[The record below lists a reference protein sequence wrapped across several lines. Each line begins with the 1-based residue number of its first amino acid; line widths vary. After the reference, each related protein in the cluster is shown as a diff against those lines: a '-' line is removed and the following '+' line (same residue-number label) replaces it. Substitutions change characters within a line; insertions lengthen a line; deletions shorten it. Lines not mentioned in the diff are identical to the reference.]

1 MSKVKHWRRLRMG
14 LQTLLGLRRQGFFIP
29 YRYADGVA
37 PAQPLYAAL
46 AERFAAAEPVFLDLL
61 RGAEDYADALLAIAQ
76 QRGLAPGSGSG
87 PKFDQ
92 DWFPTLDAVA
102 AYMLVRQYGPKRIV
116 EVGSGHSTRFLAR
129 AVQDAALPT
138 EITAID
144 PQPRAALTGLPVRFH
159 NAIVQTADPA
169 IFAALQPG
177 DILFVDS
184 SHILMPGTDVDWLFN
199 RVLPALPHG
208 VLVHIHDIFLPDDY
222 PSDWAWRAYNE
233 QQAIGPLLAG
243 GFQPVFSSHYVQTR
257 LAAAVQGGIVG
268 CLPQAAGARPASLWL
283 IRPA

>member
-1 MSKVKHWRRLRMG
+1 MSMVKRWRRLRMG
-14 LQTLLGLRRQGFFIP
+14 LQTLLDLRRQGFFIP

-37 PAQPLYAAL
+37 RLQPTYSVLS
-46 AERFAAAEPVFLDLL
+46 ERIGAAEPAFLDLL
-61 RGAEDYADALLAIAQ
+61 RRAEEYAEALMAIAGQ
-76 QRGLAPGSGSG
+76 QGVAPA

-102 AYMLVRQYGPKRIV
+102 AYTLVRQYGPKRIV

-129 AVQDAALPT
+129 AVQDAGLPT

-144 PQPRAALTGLPVRFH
+144 PQPRASLNGLPVRFH
-159 NAIVQTADPA
+159 NAIMQTADPA

-177 DILFVDS
+177 DILFIDS

-199 RVLPALPHG
+199 RVLPALPSG

-222 PSDWAWRAYNE
+222 PPDWAWRGYNE

-243 GFQPVFSSHYVQTR
+243 GLLPVFSSHYAQTR
-257 LAAAVQGGIVG
+257 LAAVVQGGIVG
-268 CLPQAAGARPASLWL
+268 RLPQAAGAWPASLWL
-283 IRPA
+283 IRPN

>member
-1 MSKVKHWRRLRMG
+1 MG
-14 LQTLLGLRRQGFFIP
+14 LQTLFGLRKQGFFIP

-37 PAQPLYAAL
+37 PAQPVYAAL
-46 AERFAAAEPVFLDLL
+46 AERFATAEPVFLDLL
-61 RGAEDYADALLAIAQ
+61 RGAEDYAEALLAIGR
-76 QRGLAPGSGSG
+76 QRGVAPA

-102 AYMLVRQYGPKRIV
+102 AYVLVRQYGPKRIV

-129 AVQDAALPT
+129 AVQDAGLAT

-144 PQPRAALTGLPVRFH
+144 PQPRAALTGLAVRFH
-159 NAIVQTADPA
+159 NAILQTADPA
-169 IFAALQPG
+169 IFAALEPG
-177 DILFVDS
+177 DILFIDS

-199 RVLPALPHG
+199 RVLPALPPG

-222 PSDWAWRAYNE
+222 PASWAWRGYNE

-243 GFQPVFSSHYVQTR
+243 GFQPVFSSHYARTR

-268 CLPQAAGARPASLWL
+268 RLPQAAGAYPASLWL

>member
-1 MSKVKHWRRLRMG
+1 MIPAGKRWRRLRMG
-14 LQTLLGLRRQGFFIP
+14 LQTLFRLRKQGFFIP

-37 PAQPLYAAL
+37 PAQPVYAAL

-61 RGAEDYADALLAIAQ
+61 RGADDYADALLAIAK
-76 QRGLAPGSGSG
+76 QRGVLPAPN
-87 PKFDQ
+87 FDQ

-102 AYMLVRQYGPKRIV
+102 AYTLVRQYGPKRIV

-129 AVQDAALPT
+129 AVQDAQLAT

-159 NAIVQTADPA
+159 NAILQTADGR
-169 IFAALQPG
+169 IFSELEAG
-177 DILFVDS
+177 DILFIDS

-199 RVLPALPHG
+199 RVLPALPPG
-208 VLVHIHDIFLPDDY
+208 VLLHIHDIFLPDDY
-222 PSDWAWRAYNE
+222 PADWAWRGYNE

-243 GFQPVFSSHYVQTR
+243 GFQPVFSSHYAATR
-257 LAAAVQGGIVG
+257 LTAAVQGGIVG
-268 CLPQAAGARPASLWL
+268 RLPQAAGAWPASLWL
-283 IRPA
+283 IRPH

>member
-1 MSKVKHWRRLRMG
+1 MVKRWRRLRMG

-37 PAQPLYAAL
+37 PLQPVYAAL
-46 AERFAAAEPVFLDLL
+46 AGRFAAAEPLFLDLL
-61 RGAEDYADALLAIAQ
+61 RSAGGHADALLAIAR
-76 QRGLAPGSGSG
+76 QRGIAPA

-102 AYMLVRQYGPKRIV
+102 AYTLVRRYGPKRIV
-116 EVGSGHSTRFLAR
+116 EVGSGHSTHFLAR
-129 AVQDAALPT
+129 AVQDAGLAT

-159 NAIVQTADPA
+159 NAIMQTADPA

-177 DILFVDS
+177 DILFIDS

-199 RVLPALPHG
+199 RVLPALPPG

-222 PSDWAWRAYNE
+222 PPDWAWRGYNE

-243 GFQPVFSSHYVQTR
+243 GFQPVFSSHYAQTR

-268 CLPQAAGARPASLWL
+268 RLPQVAGAWPASLWL
-283 IRPA
+283 IRPN

>member
-1 MSKVKHWRRLRMG
+1 MSGSKHWRRLRMG
-14 LQTLLGLRRQGFFIP
+14 LQTLFGPGLGLGRQGFFIP

-37 PAQPLYAAL
+37 SVQPVYAAL

-61 RGAEDYADALLAIAQ
+61 CGADDYAEALLSIAK
-76 QRGLAPGSGSG
+76 QRGVALA

-129 AVQDAALPT
+129 AVQDAGLHT

-159 NAIVQTADPA
+159 NAIVQTADGR
-169 IFAALQPG
+169 IFSELEAG
-177 DILFVDS
+177 DILFIDS

-199 RVLPALPHG
+199 RVLPALPPG

-222 PSDWAWRAYNE
+222 PADWAWRGYNE

-243 GFQPVFSSHYVQTR
+243 GFQPVFSSHYVWTR
-257 LAAAVQGGIVG
+257 LASAVQGGIVG
-268 CLPQAAGARPASLWL
+268 RLPQAAGAYPASLWL

>member
-1 MSKVKHWRRLRMG
+1 MIPAGKRWRRLRMG
-14 LQTLLGLRRQGFFIP
+14 LQTLFSLRKQGFFIP

-37 PAQPLYAAL
+37 PAQPVYAAL

-61 RGAEDYADALLAIAQ
+61 RGADDYADALLAIAK
-76 QRGLAPGSGSG
+76 QRGVLPAPN
-87 PKFDQ
+87 FDQ

-102 AYMLVRQYGPKRIV
+102 AYTLVRQYGPKRIV

-129 AVQDAALPT
+129 AVQDAQLAT

-159 NAIVQTADPA
+159 NAILQTADGR
-169 IFAALQPG
+169 IFSELEAG
-177 DILFVDS
+177 DILFIDS

-199 RVLPALPHG
+199 RVLPALPPG
-208 VLVHIHDIFLPDDY
+208 VLLHIHDIFLPDDY
-222 PSDWAWRAYNE
+222 PADWAWRGYNE

-243 GFQPVFSSHYVQTR
+243 GFQPVFSSHYAATR
-257 LAAAVQGGIVG
+257 LTAAVQGGIVG
-268 CLPQAAGARPASLWL
+268 RLPQAAGAWPASLWL
-283 IRPA
+283 IRPH

>member
-1 MSKVKHWRRLRMG
+1 MG
-14 LQTLLGLRRQGFFIP
+14 LQSLLGLRQQGFFIP
-29 YRYADGVA
+29 YRYAESIA
-37 PAQPLYAAL
+37 PAQPVYAAL

-61 RGAEDYADALLAIAQ
+61 RGAEDYAEALLAIAKQ
-76 QRGLAPGSGSG
+76 GGISRKSDLA

-129 AVQDAALPT
+129 AVQDARLPT

-144 PQPRAALTGLPVRFH
+144 PQPRAALTGLAVRFH
-159 NAIVQTADPA
+159 NAILQTADPA
-169 IFAALQPG
+169 IFAALEPG
-177 DILFVDS
+177 DILFIDS

-199 RVLPALPHG
+199 RVLPALPPG
-208 VLVHIHDIFLPDDY
+208 VLLHIHDIFLPDDY
-222 PSDWAWRAYNE
+222 PADWAWRGYNE

-243 GFQPVFSSHYVQTR
+243 GFQPVFASHYAATR
-257 LAAAVQGGIVG
+257 LKAAVQGGIVG
-268 CLPQAAGARPASLWL
+268 RLPQAAGAHPASLWL
-283 IRPA
+283 IRPH

>member
-1 MSKVKHWRRLRMG
+1 MSRAKHWRRLRMG
-14 LQTLLGLRRQGFFIP
+14 LQTLFGLRRQGFFIP

-37 PAQPLYAAL
+37 AAQPVYAAL
-46 AERFAAAEPVFLDLL
+46 AERFATAEPVFLDLL
-61 RGAEDYADALLAIAQ
+61 RGAEDYAEALLAIAR
-76 QRGLAPGSGSG
+76 QRGVAPA

-102 AYMLVRQYGPKRIV
+102 AYVLVRQYGPKRIV

-129 AVQDAALPT
+129 AVQDAGLPT

-159 NAIVQTADPA
+159 NAILQTADPA
-169 IFAALQPG
+169 IFAALEPG
-177 DILFVDS
+177 DILFIDS

-199 RVLPALPHG
+199 RVLPALPPG

-222 PSDWAWRAYNE
+222 PADWAWRGYNE

-243 GFQPVFSSHYVQTR
+243 GFLPVFSSHYAWTR

-268 CLPQAAGARPASLWL
+268 RLPQAAGAYPASLWL

>member
-1 MSKVKHWRRLRMG
+1 MG

-37 PAQPLYAAL
+37 ESQPAYTAL
-46 AERFAAAEPVFLDLL
+46 AERFAAAEPVFRDLL
-61 RGAEDYADALLAIAQ
+61 RGAEDYAGALLAIA
-76 QRGLAPGSGSG
+76 GEGGVAPA

-102 AYMLVRQYGPKRIV
+102 AYTLVRQYGPKRIV

-144 PQPRAALTGLPVRFH
+144 PQPRATLTGLPVRFH

-169 IFAALQPG
+169 IFAALEPG
-177 DILFVDS
+177 DILFIDS

-199 RVLPALPHG
+199 RILPVLPAG
-208 VLVHIHDIFLPDDY
+208 VLLHIHDIFLPDDY
-222 PSDWAWRAYNE
+222 PAGWAWRGYNE

-243 GFQPVFSSHYVQTR
+243 GFQPVFSSHYAWTR
-257 LAAAVQGGIVG
+257 LSAYAQGGITG
-268 CLPQAAGARPASLWL
+268 RLPQAAGAYPASLWL
-283 IRPA
+283 IRPN

>member
-1 MSKVKHWRRLRMG
+1 MG
-14 LQTLLGLRRQGFFIP
+14 LQTLLGPGLGLGRQGFFIP

-37 PAQPLYAAL
+37 ARQPVYAAL

-61 RGAEDYADALLAIAQ
+61 RGAEDYAEALLAIAQ
-76 QRGLAPGSGSG
+76 QRGIAPAPS
-87 PKFDQ
+87 FDQ

-102 AYMLVRQYGPKRIV
+102 AYTLVRQYGPKRIV

-129 AVQDAALPT
+129 AVQDAGLPT

-159 NAIVQTADPA
+159 NAIMQTADA
-169 IFAALQPG
+169 SIFAALQTG
-177 DILFVDS
+177 DILFIDS

-199 RVLPALPHG
+199 RVLPALPQG

-222 PSDWAWRAYNE
+222 PADWAWRGYNE

-243 GFQPVFSSHYVQTR
+243 GFQPVFSSHYAQTR
-257 LAAAVQGGIVG
+257 LANAVQGGIVG
-268 CLPQAAGARPASLWL
+268 RLPQAAGSYPASLWL
-283 IRPA
+283 IRPN

>member
-1 MSKVKHWRRLRMG
+1 MPGTKHWRRLRMG
-14 LQTLLGLRRQGFFIP
+14 LQTLLGLRKQGFFIP

-37 PAQPLYAAL
+37 PVQPVYAAL
-46 AERFAAAEPVFLDLL
+46 AECFATAEPVFLDLL
-61 RGAEDYADALLAIAQ
+61 RGAEDYAEALLAIAQ
-76 QRGLAPGSGSG
+76 HPAAAPA

-102 AYMLVRQYGPKRIV
+102 AYTLVRQYGPKRIV

-129 AVQDAALPT
+129 AVQDAGLPT

-144 PQPRAALTGLPVRFH
+144 PQPRAALTGLAVRFH
-159 NAIVQTADPA
+159 NAILQTADGR
-169 IFAALQPG
+169 IFSELEAG
-177 DILFVDS
+177 DILFIDS

-199 RVLPALPHG
+199 RVLPALPPG

-222 PSDWAWRAYNE
+222 PADWAWRGYNE

-243 GFQPVFSSHYVQTR
+243 GFQPVFASHYARTR
-257 LAAAVQGGIVG
+257 LAGAVQGGIVG
-268 CLPQAAGARPASLWL
+268 RLPQAAGAYPASLWL
-283 IRPA
+283 VRPN

>member
-1 MSKVKHWRRLRMG
+1 MSGTKHWRRLRMG
-14 LQTLLGLRRQGFFIP
+14 LQTLFGPGLGLRRQGFFIP

-37 PAQPLYAAL
+37 PVQPVYAAL

-61 RGAEDYADALLAIAQ
+61 RGAEDYAEALLAIAK
-76 QRGLAPGSGSG
+76 QRGVMPA
-87 PKFDQ
+87 PKFEQ

-102 AYMLVRQYGPKRIV
+102 AYVLVRQYGPKRIV

-129 AVQDAALPT
+129 AVQDAGLPT

-144 PQPRAALTGLPVRFH
+144 PQPRAALTGLGVRFH
-159 NAIVQTADPA
+159 NAIMQTADPA
-169 IFAALQPG
+169 IFAALEPG
-177 DILFVDS
+177 DVLFIDS

-199 RVLPALPHG
+199 RVLPALPPG
-208 VLVHIHDIFLPDDY
+208 VLLHIHDIFLPDDY
-222 PSDWAWRAYNE
+222 PPSWAWRGYNE

-243 GFQPVFSSHYVQTR
+243 GFQPVFASHYAWTR

-268 CLPQAAGARPASLWL
+268 RLPQAVGAYPASLWL